1 MSSIDSY
8 ITALIIILV
17 AIVIGIAVYKFL
29 PATVSGFIV
38 NSVTNLLSQFTSGTG
53 L

>member
-1 MSSIDSY
+1 MSSIDTY
-8 ITALIIILV
+8 ITALIVILV

-38 NSVTNLLSQFTSGTG
+38 NSVNNILAQFP
-53 L
+53 

>member
-29 PATVSGFIV
+29 PGTVEGFIT
-38 NSVTNLLSQFTSGTG
+38 NSVNNILAQFP
-53 L
+53 